1 MFHSIDLFNWHSK
14 LVLWEPWSWKHW
26 HGKLL
31 IVPVSYACATW
42 CMPRAQLHMC
52 HNHFFFNNWTRSR
65 HDAWEVLKKKTKKLK
80 IKSENSVFRGQN
92 LKTKNINLIP
102 KSHNLSLSLSFSLSN
117 GGSNKVQQHGYW
129 HHCTKI
135 YFCYNNDLICKNT

>member
-1 MFHSIDLFNWHSK
+1 MLFTTG
-14 LVLWEPWSWKHW
+14 KHW

-31 IVPVSYACATW
+31 VVPVSYACAIW
-42 CMPRAQLHMC
+42 RMPRAQLHVSQS
-52 HNHFFFNNWTRSR
+52 FLFFNNWTRSR
-65 HDAWEVLKKKTKKLK
+65 HDDAWEVFKKKLK

-102 KSHNLSLSLSFSLSN
+102 KSHNLSLSLSLSN

-135 YFCYNNDLICKNT
+135 YFCYNNYLICKNT